1 MQRVGKVTG
10 KEFRKWRRSEEIT
23 QKEVA
28 DYCNINSCSIS
39 RWEHGIITLNKS
51 IYNQILQFKETDI
64 SKRKCA
70 ESGKR

>member
-10 KEFRKWRRSEEIT
+10 KEFRKWRRNEEIT

-39 RWEHGIITLNKS
+39 RWEHGIINL
-51 IYNQILQFKETDI
+51 
-64 SKRKCA
+64 
-70 ESGKR
+70 